1 MLEEKTELKV
11 GDIVTE
17 VELIVPDDRERWN
30 GIVLNVKPDAFVLST
45 YFGQE
50 PQDRIIVLW
59 LDNALTEELPA
70 SVLILLHRAED
81 EETD

>member
-1 MLEEKTELKV
+1 MLQEKTEFKV

-17 VELIVPDDRERWN
+17 IDLIVPDDREQWN
-30 GIVLNVKPDAFVLST
+30 GIVLNVEPGAFVLST

-70 SVLILLHRAED
+70 SVLILVHRAED